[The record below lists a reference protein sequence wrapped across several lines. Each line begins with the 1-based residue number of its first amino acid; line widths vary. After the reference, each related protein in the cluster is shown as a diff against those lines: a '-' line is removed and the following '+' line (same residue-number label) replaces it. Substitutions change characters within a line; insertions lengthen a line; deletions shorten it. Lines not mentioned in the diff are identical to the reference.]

1 MKKLIT
7 FLNVLLLLTVFLF
20 PCAPVYAGE
29 VREVITYTEI
39 TISATVPEN
48 YEGEL
53 IVSLKSDGTVK
64 GGGVVLNAD
73 NGYVASINLLG
84 GNVYTT
90 GVHYGNNGDWKCDIV
105 EQLEVPNGE
114 GIELSFTVT
123 DGSIANNI
131 IVEEEPE
138 VTEAPQSSETE
149 TNNVPHGE
157 DIDPLTNLLKG
168 EVAIQ
173 NFIDKTSFIQNDDTY
188 QGNKFLSIYDGAM
201 VKKDY
206 VECHSENTEEQWDS
220 MSKYEKF
227 VWKKVYRSP
236 QLYMFK
242 AKSLNDFME
251 DAIAVET
258 GLFKNGEY
266 TDEDIVYD
274 ALVELCEWHYSY
286 FQVTGTVYDYYHGA
300 EYILDEETQEIVK
313 IEKEEKVDA
322 TPAPE
327 KVDELEELR
336 EEVMAELSDEEKEEL
351 GIEKPNRIL
360 EILKRNIIT
369 ILILI
374 AVGIAFLVVKRKNR
388 DSGIYDEMEK

>member
-1 MKKLIT
+1 MKKIIT
-7 FLNVLLLLTVFLF
+7 FLNVLLLMTVFLF
-20 PCAPVYAGE
+20 PCTPVHAGE
-29 VREVITYTEI
+29 VGEVITYTEI
-39 TISATVPEN
+39 TVSATVPEN

-64 GGGVVLNAD
+64 GGGVVLNED

-131 IVEEEPE
+131 IVVEEPE
-138 VTEAPQSSETE
+138 VTETPQSSGAE
-149 TNNVPHGE
+149 TNNVPHSE

-188 QGNKFLSIYDGAM
+188 QGWNFLGNYDN
-201 VKKDY
+201 VTFKN
-206 VECHSENTEEQWDS
+206 EFLESNSQNTEEQWNA
-220 MSKYEKF
+220 MTLYEKY
-227 VWKKVYRSP
+227 VWKKVYHIPS
-236 QLYMFK
+236 LYIFK
-242 AKSLNDFME
+242 AKDVDDFIE
-251 DAIAVET
+251 KTLTSET
-258 GLFKNGEY
+258 GYFKNGEY

-286 FQVTGTVYDYYHGA
+286 FQFTGTLYDYYHGA
-300 EYILDEETQEIVK
+300 EYVLDEEKQEIVK
-313 IEKEEKVDA
+313 VDEEKQEET

-336 EEVMAELSDEEKEEL
+336 EEVMAELSDDEKEEL
-351 GIEKPNRIL
+351 GLTAPTKTSPIL
-360 EILKRNIIT
+360 PIT
-369 ILILI
+369 IVSLCVIIVVLIF
-374 AVGIAFLVVKRKNR
+374 FLFRKQ
-388 DSGIYDEMEK
+388 KK